1 MANIIR
7 WDDPFSGLTSLHSQL
22 DDMFNNLLSSTP
34 APLAR
39 GMALPSMD
47 VYNEDDKNLV
57 VEVQA
62 PGYNK
67 DDVSVDVQN
76 GVLEIRGEKH
86 EKEEDK
92 GKQRNYMVRESHG
105 NFYRRLALPETVDA
119 DNVSASF
126 DNGVL
131 SVTLPYKEL
140 PQPKRIAI
148 SSGKRSA
155 NSTPSNKK
163 S

>member
-1 MANIIR
+1 MANITR

-39 GMALPSMD
+39 GIAMPSMD
-47 VYNEDDKNLV
+47 VYNEDDKNLM

-62 PGYNK
+62 PGYDK

-105 NFYRRLALPETVDA
+105 SFFRRLALPENVDENNVTA
-119 DNVSASF
+119 DF

-131 SVTLPYKEL
+131 SVTLPYKKL
-140 PQPKRIAI
+140 PQPKKITI
-148 SSGKRSA
+148 SAGKGGSNA
-155 NSTPSNKK
+155 TSNKK
-163 S
+163 K

>member
-22 DDMFNNLLSSTP
+22 DNMFNNLIPSSQT
-34 APLAR
+34 R
-39 GMALPSMD
+39 SMAMPSMD
-47 VYNEDDKNLV
+47 VYNEDDKSLV

-62 PGYNK
+62 PGYDK
-67 DDVSVDVQN
+67 DDISVDVQN

-86 EKEEDK
+86 EKQEDK

-105 NFYRRLALPETVDA
+105 SFYRRLALPENVDEDSVA
-119 DNVSASF
+119 ANF

-131 SVTLPYKEL
+131 SISLPYKEL
-140 PQPKRIAI
+140 PQAKKITI
-148 SSGKRSA
+148 SAGKG
-155 NSTPSNKK
+155 NTNNTGNKK
-163 S
+163 K